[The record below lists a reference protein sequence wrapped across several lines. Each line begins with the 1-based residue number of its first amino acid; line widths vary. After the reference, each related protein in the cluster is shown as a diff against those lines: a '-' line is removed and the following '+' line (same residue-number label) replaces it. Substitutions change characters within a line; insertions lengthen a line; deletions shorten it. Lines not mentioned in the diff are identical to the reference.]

1 MLIVARVLSSPT
13 PDQIILSADSAK
25 SWLQKNDT
33 ALIGM
38 RFAAAPVSDV
48 AHLVIAIR
56 INGKGIDL
64 LVPYDQCEPFRQD
77 PTSLLIQAQDVQ
89 IEVPFDTESF
99 DQFVQQ
105 IPSMHQNLPDHA
117 VWRSLYEVFG
127 DE

>member
-1 MLIVARVLSSPT
+1 VLIVARVLPSPT

-25 SWLQKNDT
+25 SWILKSDT
-33 ALIGM
+33 TRIGM
-38 RFAAAPVSDV
+38 RFVAAPVSDV
-48 AHLVIAIR
+48 AHLVIALR
-56 INGKGIDL
+56 IDGKGIDL

-77 PTSLLIQAQDVQ
+77 PTSLLILAQDAQ
-89 IEVPFDTESF
+89 IEVPFDNESF

-105 IPSMHQNLPDHA
+105 IPAMHQNLPEHT